1 MSAGRLWWTP
11 ATGAP
16 LVSLSVRVGRM
27 QVAPERQGVGSLS
40 LGGAV
45 RHATLGQSDRVSLT
59 LSAGLDP
66 TTDTTERSL
75 RDRLATLADHLMRGE
90 AIGFAADSTVAWAG
104 KVTGYLTAAGATGL
118 AAVQALPAGVAGTM
132 VAGGRVVLRDLGG
145 VQRREVG
152 RLASSAAPLYS
163 LSDGVTAGFT
173 GPILAREHRTYPA
186 LRLAE
191 DARGRVIV
199 ADADGLVYRVGL
211 ELRQDIYTELEV
223 VEAGAEQAAQ
233 AMAVS
238 GPSAQRSW
246 RPTIGGSRWTL

>member
-1 MSAGRLWWTP
+1 VSAGRLWWTP

-45 RHATLGQSDRVSLT
+45 RHATLGQSDRVSVT
-59 LSAGLDP
+59 LSPPSTRPP
-66 TTDTTERSL
+66 TPPSAAYGTGWRPSLTTCCAARPSGS
-75 RDRLATLADHLMRGE
+75 RLTA
-90 AIGFAADSTVAWAG
+90 SVAWAG
-104 KVTGYLTAAGATGL
+104 KVTGYLGTAGATGL
-118 AAVQALPAGVAGTM
+118 AAAQALPAGVAGTM
-132 VAGGRVVLRDLGG
+132 VVGGRVVLRDLGG

-163 LSDGVTAGFT
+163 LADGVTAGFS
-173 GPILAREHRTYPA
+173 GPILARERGTYPA

-199 ADADGLVYRVGL
+199 ADADGLVYRVTL

-233 AMAVS
+233 AMAVV

-246 RPTIGGSRWTL
+246 RPTFGASRWTP

>member
-16 LVSLSVRVGRM
+16 LVPLSVRVGRL
-27 QVAPERQGVGSLS
+27 QVSPERQGVGSLS

-45 RHATLGQSDRVSLT
+45 RHATLGQSDRVSVT
-59 LSAGLDP
+59 LSAALDP

-90 AIGFAADSTVAWAG
+90 AVGLAADASVAWAG
-104 KVTGYLTAAGATGL
+104 KVTGYLGTAGATGL
-118 AAVQALPAGVAGTM
+118 AAAQALPAGVAGTM
-132 VAGGRVVLRDLGG
+132 VVGGRVVLRDLGG

-152 RLASSAAPLYS
+152 RLASSASPLYS
-163 LSDGVTAGFT
+163 LADGVTAGFS

-199 ADADGLVYRVGL
+199 ADADGLVYRVTL

-233 AMAVS
+233 AMAVV

-246 RPTIGGSRWTL
+246 RPTFGASRWTP

>member
-1 MSAGRLWWTP
+1 VSAGRLWWTP
-11 ATGAP
+11 QTGAP

-45 RHATLGQSDRVSLT
+45 RHATLGQSDRVSVT
-59 LSAGLDP
+59 LSAALDP

-75 RDRLATLADHLMRGE
+75 RDRLATIADHLMRGE
-90 AIGFAADSTVAWAG
+90 AVGFAADASVAWAG
-104 KVTGYLTAAGATGL
+104 KVTGYLTSAGLTGFG
-118 AAVQALPAGVAGTM
+118 AVQALPAGVAGTM
-132 VAGGRVVLRDLGG
+132 VAGGRVVLRDLAG

-163 LSDGVTAGFT
+163 LADGVTAGFS
-173 GPILAREHRTYPA
+173 GPILARERGTYPA

-199 ADADGLVYRVGL
+199 ADADGLVYRVSL
-211 ELRQDIYTELEV
+211 ELRQDVYTELEV

-233 AMAVS
+233 AMAVV

-246 RPTIGGSRWTL
+246 LPTVGASRWTK

>member
-1 MSAGRLWWTP
+1 VSAGRLWWTP
-11 ATGAP
+11 QTGAP

-45 RHATLGQSDRVSLT
+45 RHATLGQSDRVSVT
-59 LSAGLDP
+59 LSAALDP

-75 RDRLATLADHLMRGE
+75 RDRLATIADHLMRGE
-90 AIGFAADSTVAWAG
+90 AVGFAADASVAWAG
-104 KVTGYLTAAGATGL
+104 KVTGYLTSAGLTGFG
-118 AAVQALPAGVAGTM
+118 AVQALPAGVAGTM
-132 VAGGRVVLRDLGG
+132 VAGGRVVLRDLAG

-152 RLASSAAPLYS
+152 RLASSSAPTYS
-163 LSDGVTAGFT
+163 LADGVTAGFS
-173 GPILAREHRTYPA
+173 GPILARERGTYPA

-199 ADADGLVYRVGL
+199 ADADGLVYRVSL
-211 ELRQDIYTELEV
+211 ELRQDVYTELEV

-233 AMAVS
+233 AMAVV

-246 RPTIGGSRWTL
+246 LPTVGASRWTK

>member
-1 MSAGRLWWTP
+1 
-11 ATGAP
+11 
-16 LVSLSVRVGRM
+16 M
-27 QVAPERQGVGSLS
+27 QVVPERQGVGSLS

-45 RHATLGQSDRVSLT
+45 RHATLGQSDRVSVT
-59 LSAGLDP
+59 LSAALDP

-75 RDRLATLADHLMRGE
+75 RDRLATLADHLLRGE
-90 AIGFAADSTVAWAG
+90 AVGFAADASVAWAG
-104 KVTGYLTAAGATGL
+104 KVTGYLGTAGATGL
-118 AAVQALPAGVAGTM
+118 AAVQALPSGVAGTM
-132 VAGGRVVLRDLGG
+132 VVGGRVVLRDLGG

-163 LSDGVTAGFT
+163 LADGVTAGFS

-199 ADADGLVYRVGL
+199 ADADGLVYRVTL
-211 ELRQDIYTELEV
+211 ELRQDVYTELEV

-233 AMAVS
+233 AMAVA

-246 RPTIGGSRWTL
+246 RPTIGGSRWSP

>member
-1 MSAGRLWWTP
+1 
-11 ATGAP
+11 
-16 LVSLSVRVGRM
+16 
-27 QVAPERQGVGSLS
+27 
-40 LGGAV
+40 
-45 RHATLGQSDRVSLT
+45 
-59 LSAGLDP
+59 
-66 TTDTTERSL
+66 
-75 RDRLATLADHLMRGE
+75 MRGE
-90 AIGFAADSTVAWAG
+90 AVGLAADASVAWAG
-104 KVTGYLTAAGATGL
+104 KVTGYLGTAGATGL

-132 VAGGRVVLRDLGG
+132 VVGGRVVLRDLGG
-145 VQRREVG
+145 VQRREVA

-163 LSDGVTAGFT
+163 LADGVTAGFS

-199 ADADGLVYRVGL
+199 ADADGLVYRVTL

-233 AMAVS
+233 AMAVV

-246 RPTIGGSRWTL
+246 RPTFGASRWTP

>member
-11 ATGAP
+11 QTGAP

-45 RHATLGQSDRVSLT
+45 RPATLGQSDRVSLT
-59 LSAGLDP
+59 LSAALDP

-90 AIGFAADSTVAWAG
+90 AIGLAADSAVAWAG
-104 KVTGYLTAAGATGL
+104 KVTGYLGSAGATGL
-118 AAVQALPAGVAGTM
+118 AAAQALPAGVAGTM
-132 VAGGRVVLRDLGG
+132 VVGGRVVLRDLGG

-152 RLASSAAPLYS
+152 RLSSSAAPLYS
-163 LSDGVTAGFT
+163 LADGVTAGFT

-191 DARGRVIV
+191 DARGRAIV
-199 ADADGLVYRVGL
+199 ADADGLVYRVTL
-211 ELRQDIYTELEV
+211 ELRQDVYTELEV

>member
-1 MSAGRLWWTP
+1 VSAGRLWWTP
-11 ATGAP
+11 QTGAP

-45 RHATLGQSDRVSLT
+45 RHATLGQSDRVSVT
-59 LSAGLDP
+59 LSAALDP

-75 RDRLATLADHLMRGE
+75 RDRLATIADHLMRGE
-90 AIGFAADSTVAWAG
+90 AVGFAADASVAWAG
-104 KVTGYLTAAGATGL
+104 KVTGYLTSAGLTGFG
-118 AAVQALPAGVAGTM
+118 AVQALPAGVAGTM
-132 VAGGRVVLRDLGG
+132 VAGGRVVLRDLAG

-152 RLASSAAPLYS
+152 RLASSSAPTYS
-163 LSDGVTAGFT
+163 LADGVTAGFS
-173 GPILAREHRTYPA
+173 GPILARERGTYPA

-199 ADADGLVYRVGL
+199 ADADGLVYRVTL

-233 AMAVS
+233 AMAVV

-246 RPTIGGSRWTL
+246 LPTVGASRWTK

>member
-1 MSAGRLWWTP
+1 VSAGRLWWTP
-11 ATGAP
+11 QTGAP

-45 RHATLGQSDRVSLT
+45 RHATLGQSDRVSVT
-59 LSAGLDP
+59 LSAALDP

-90 AIGFAADSTVAWAG
+90 AVGFAADASVAWAG
-104 KVTGYLTAAGATGL
+104 KVTGYLTSAGLTGFG
-118 AAVQALPAGVAGTM
+118 AVQALPAGVAGTM
-132 VAGGRVVLRDLGG
+132 VAGGRVVLRDLAG

-163 LSDGVTAGFT
+163 LADGVTAGFS
-173 GPILAREHRTYPA
+173 GPILARERGTYPA

-199 ADADGLVYRVGL
+199 ADADGLVYRVSL
-211 ELRQDIYTELEV
+211 ELRQDVYTELEV

-233 AMAVS
+233 AMAVV

-246 RPTIGGSRWTL
+246 LPTVGASRWTK